1 MSVYICNR
9 TKLVWQAALNAPWHF
24 WQNSF
29 HSLAYS
35 VRNRNGWDP
44 MIFNQIWTELDKK
57 LWITIGFFADI
68 CSIFNF
74 FSNQRLNIKSYKF
87 KFPMQFLFFWDP
99 SHCVLGLDELWS
111 HISVSNLEIWKELGS
126 KTPLW
131 NICSILAR
139 FWQCGFKLLRYKQNA
154 ASAKPL
160 L

>member
-9 TKLVWQAALNAPWHF
+9 TKLVWQAALNTHWHF

-35 VRNRNGWDP
+35 FRRRNGWDP
-44 MIFNQIWTELDKK
+44 LIFNQIWTELDKK
-57 LWITIGFFADI
+57 LWITVCFLQMFAVFSTFFQI
-68 CSIFNF
+68 K
-74 FSNQRLNIKSYKF
+74 LNIKSYKF
-87 KFPMQFLFFWDP
+87 KFLMQFCFFRDP
-99 SHCVLGLDELWS
+99 SHYVLGLDELWS
-111 HISVSNLEIWKELGS
+111 PISVLNLEIWKELGS